1 MSVNMSPNIQP
12 TAGKPHEVEGF
23 FDRNFYTP
31 LGGWVAGG
39 LRRTALTPN
48 HVSWLSVAAAAAAA
62 AAYLVPSL
70 TGALAASGLFLAS
83 GVLDSAD
90 GQLARATGRTSEL
103 GETLDGFCDTLSFGL
118 VYLAAAIIFV
128 VRDGGSPTLIVA
140 LMLLA
145 GLSHS
150 IQSSL
155 VDFERQ
161 LFIHFVTGRGRV
173 LREDPEILRRD
184 RHAARALGE
193 GRWPQALRAMRLA
206 YCGRQRRWLSSSVAL
221 LDLHRR
227 CVEPFP
233 DRHRRF
239 AALYRSRMSGTLKL
253 WTLLAPNSHTFG
265 VLACG
270 LAPFLVPASLMPGL
284 SALRWGLPL
293 VFAFDLALN
302 LPLAVLIPLQR
313 RTDRV
318 LAGEIEALGGEQAPL
333 RGTRVAG

>member
-1 MSVNMSPNIQP
+1 MVLNNFPHP
-12 TAGKPHEVEGF
+12 EATAGKPEEVEGF

-31 LGGWVAGG
+31 LGGWVAAR
-39 LRRTALTPN
+39 LSRTRLTPD
-48 HVSWLSVAAAAAAA
+48 HVSWLSVAAAALAA

-70 TGALAASGLFLAS
+70 AGALAATGLFLAS

-118 VYLAAAIIFV
+118 VYLAAAILF
-128 VRDGGSPTLIVA
+128 VRDGGSPALVVA
-140 LMLLA
+140 IGFLA

-173 LREDPEILRRD
+173 LREDPALLRCEQR
-184 RHAARALGE
+184 AAKARGE
-193 GRWPQALRAMRLA
+193 GRWPQALRAMRLG
-206 YCGRQRRWLSSSVAL
+206 YCGRQRRWLAGSVAL

-227 CVEPFP
+227 RVAPFP
-233 DRHRRF
+233 DRQRWF
-239 AALYRSRMSGTLKL
+239 ATLYRRHMGGMLKL

-270 LAPFLVPASLMPGL
+270 LAPFLMPDL
-284 SALRWGLPL
+284 PALRWGLPL

-302 LPLAVLIPLQR
+302 LPLALLILLQR
-313 RTDRV
+313 RTDGI
-318 LAGEIEALGGEQAPL
+318 LAGEIEALGVEQVPL
-333 RGTRVAG
+333 RGAPVAG